1 MNNKTLNPRF
11 LFILTVIIAGAAFR
25 LIPHWPNFTP
35 IAAMAL
41 FGGTYFNKKYL
52 AFLIPMAALFI
63 SDMLLGFH
71 SFMIA
76 VYFSF
81 AIIVVFGMMLKNR
94 VKIGSL
100 LLASVSSSVLFF
112 VITNFAVWIGSPLY
126 AQNFAGLLESYTA
139 GLPFLNNGVLGDLF
153 YNTLFFGA
161 FYLAQQR
168 FPVLTKIPTK

>member
-71 SFMIA
+71 SYMIA
-76 VYFSF
+76 VYLSF

-112 VITNFAVWIGSPLY
+112 VITNFAVWIGSPFY
-126 AQNFAGLLESYTA
+126 PQNFAGLLESYTA

>member
-71 SFMIA
+71 SYMIA
-76 VYFSF
+76 VYLSF

-112 VITNFAVWIGSPLY
+112 VITNFAVWIGSPFY
-126 AQNFAGLLESYTA
+126 PQNFAGLLESYTA

-168 FPVLTKIPTK
+168 FPVLAKIPTK

>member
-11 LFILTVIIAGAAFR
+11 IFVISVVIAGALFR

-41 FGGTYFNKKYL
+41 FGGTYFSKKYL

-63 SDMLLGFH
+63 SDMILGFH
-71 SFMIA
+71 SYMIA
-76 VYFSF
+76 VYVGF
-81 AIIVVFGMMLKNR
+81 AVIVGFGMMLKNR

-100 LLASVSSSVLFF
+100 LLASVSSSIVFF
-112 VITNFAVWIGSPLY
+112 LITNFAVWIGSPFY
-126 AQNFAGLLESYTA
+126 PQNFAGLLESYTA
-139 GLPFLNNGVLGDLF
+139 GLPFLNNGILGDLF

-168 FPVLTKIPTK
+168 FPVLAKAPVK

>member
-71 SFMIA
+71 FYMIA
-76 VYFSF
+76 VYLSF

-112 VITNFAVWIGSPLY
+112 LITNFAVWIGSPFY
-126 AQNFAGLLESYTA
+126 PQNFAGLLESYTA

-168 FPVLTKIPTK
+168 FPVLAKIPTK